1 MRTEKFV
8 KKWGKERKRGKKF
21 YVLTVSITAGLG
33 LLTGV
38 IISRLTRDSSNFFD
52 LNNLIYMIGFIVV
65 GLIGGAI
72 GGILKWNSNE
82 GKYNRFSSNDLH
94 K

>member
-21 YVLTVSITAGLG
+21 YVRTVSIKVGSG
-33 LLTGV
+33 LLAGV
-38 IISRLTRDSSNFFD
+38 IISRLTRDSGNFFD
-52 LNNLIYMIGFIVV
+52 LNNLIYMIGFMVV

-82 GKYNRFSSNDLH
+82 RKYNQLLRNYL
-94 K
+94 

>member
-8 KKWGKERKRGKKF
+8 EKWGKERKKGKKF
-21 YVLTVSITAGLG
+21 YLLTVSITAGSG
-33 LLTGV
+33 LLVGV
-38 IISRLTRDSSNFFD
+38 IISRLTRHSGNFFD
-52 LNNLIYMIGFIVV
+52 LNNLIYMIGFMIV

-82 GKYNRFSSNDLH
+82 VKYNRILSNDLQ

>member
-8 KKWGKERKRGKKF
+8 MKWGRERRKGKKL

-38 IISRLTRDSSNFFD
+38 IISRLTRDSGNFFD

-72 GGILKWNSNE
+72 GGVLKWNSNE
-82 GKYNRFSSNDLH
+82 GKYNQLLRNYL
-94 K
+94 